1 MEETLSCLVTG
12 GAGFIGHNLVY
23 KLLSE
28 GREVVCLDKDLH
40 GNWHPDSKN
49 YVGSINN
56 VPLLTE
62 VINRYK
68 IDTIFHMAA
77 EANIQISLK
86 DPIHTTRQNILGT
99 TRVLQTAKECGVERV
114 IFSSTCAVYECNH
127 LIQCERSSTSPTLN
141 PYALTKHCGEQLC
154 EYYNNDLNVNT
165 FRYFNVYGNGHRVD
179 GAYPPVIAIFM
190 DRYRKGLPLEIVGT
204 GEQKRDFINVSDV
217 VRANIMM
224 ADSDIKGGI
233 YNVGSGVNYSVKE
246 IANMISENQ
255 IHVQERKGEVL
266 STLANI
272 HKIKNELKWSPETS
286 VGDWINEQ
294 MDNYKL

>member
-1 MEETLSCLVTG
+1 MSYLVTG
-12 GAGFIGHNLVY
+12 GAGFIGSNLVRT
-23 KLLSE
+23 LLSE
-28 GREVVCLDKDLH
+28 GREVVCLDKNAH
-40 GNWHPDSKN
+40 GTWHLNSKN

-62 VINRYK
+62 LINRYN

-77 EANIQISLK
+77 EASIQICIE
-86 DPIHTTRQNILGT
+86 DPITALRVNVLGT
-99 TRVLQTAKECGVERV
+99 NKVLQVAKECGVERV
-114 IFSSTCAVYECNH
+114 IFSSTCAIYECDH
-127 LIQCERSSTSPTLN
+127 LIQSEQSRINPTLN

-179 GAYPPVIAIFM
+179 GGYPPVIAIFM

-204 GEQKRDFINVSDV
+204 GEQKRDFVNVSDV

-224 ADSDIKGGI
+224 SDSDIRGGI

-246 IANMISENQ
+246 IADMISENQ
-255 IHVQERKGEVL
+255 IHIEQRKGEVL
-266 STLANI
+266 STLAHI
-272 HKIKNELKWSPETS
+272 DKIKTDVNWSPTIS
-286 VGDWINEQ
+286 VEAWIQNEIQ
-294 MDNYKL
+294 